1 MDGILFVFVGVMC
14 LYVAVK
20 TISSPDRNKVFNKRP
35 IDVVDVKKYNYF
47 CGALIIGFGVAA
59 DLTIL
64 AMSYTTGLISTLC
77 TIGVIVEA
85 VAVVYIYNKFEIRF
99 LKKR

>member
-20 TISSPDRNKVFNKRP
+20 TISSPERNKVFNKRP

-77 TIGVIVEA
+77 TLGVIVEA
-85 VAVVYIYNKFEIRF
+85 LAVVYIYNKFELRF